1 MKIDRHNYEAFLLDK
16 LEGRLSADKQQEL
29 ENFLLLNPDCAGEL
43 TEQEVWILKDEKLPF
58 QGNHLLKKDFPDHN
72 SILGDHNF
80 DMFSIAR
87 MEGDLSGDQI
97 EAHQAMVEAD
107 EQKAHQWR
115 QWQQVRL
122 VDKALFFTGKDQL
135 KRKKISNGRM
145 MWMSVIS
152 AAAAVALLI
161 ILFRTAPD
169 LPQRESYNQVSEE
182 EISGQNQHIPFEQE
196 EITQQ
201 EEPTQQA
208 EPAQL
213 KELLTVEE
221 PAHFPTLPAR
231 TDPSDQQDGNIS
243 QPAEAMEP
251 VHLSESSVIS
261 ELEPQSQIQ
270 PKAVAL
276 SASLF
281 NRTSMVREA
290 DSDEIEPLRIP
301 AVPVHNSGLT
311 LAQLSDLGVQEMI
324 EEYAEE
330 KDFSLWKIASAGIKG
345 FNKLTGSEI
354 SLMASRDDEGEISG
368 YQLKSKRFSLTRPF
382 GRED

>member
-16 LEGRLSADKQQEL
+16 LEGKLSPDKQQEL

-43 TEQEVWILKDEKLPF
+43 TEQDVWILEDENLPF
-58 QGNHLLKKDFPDHN
+58 QRNQLLKKDFPDHN

-107 EQKAHQWR
+107 EQKADQWR
-115 QWQQVRL
+115 QWQLVRL
-122 VDKALFFTGKDQL
+122 VDKTLLFAGKDKL
-135 KRKKISNGRM
+135 KRKKITNGRM
-145 MWMSVIS
+145 IWMSVIS

-161 ILFRTAPD
+161 ILFRTDPD
-169 LPQRESYNQVSEE
+169 LPQRESYNQVS
-182 EISGQNQHIPFEQE
+182 QE
-196 EITQQ
+196 KITQQ
-201 EEPTQQA
+201 EESTQQA

-213 KELLTVEE
+213 KELLSVEE
-221 PAHFPTLPAR
+221 PAPFPTSPAG

-243 QPAEAMEP
+243 EPAEAMEP
-251 VHLSESSVIS
+251 VHLSESSVNLES
-261 ELEPQSQIQ
+261 EPQSYIQ
-270 PKAVAL
+270 PKAVAP

-281 NRTSMVREA
+281 NRTSMAREA
-290 DSDEIEPLRIP
+290 DSDEIEPLHIP
-301 AVPVHNSGLT
+301 VVPLQNSGLT
-311 LAQLSDLGVQEMI
+311 LAQISDLGVQEMI

-345 FNKLTGSEI
+345 INKLTGSEI

-368 YQLKSKRFSLTRPF
+368 YRLKSKRFSLTRPI
-382 GRED
+382 GHED